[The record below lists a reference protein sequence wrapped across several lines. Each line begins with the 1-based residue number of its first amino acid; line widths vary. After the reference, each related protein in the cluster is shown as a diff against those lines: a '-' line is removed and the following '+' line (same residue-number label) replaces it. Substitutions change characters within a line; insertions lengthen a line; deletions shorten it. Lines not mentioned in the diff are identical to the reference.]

1 MSEHSLCM
9 NHHRAAELQQYFAE
23 LLRQLDQEA
32 AKGLPDWQ
40 MTAGCQKTMQ
50 KYRVMAEELGITV

>member
-1 MSEHSLCM
+1 M